1 MTLREHLVE
10 ARRRLLIVIYAVAV
24 LAVVAYF
31 LYPLFLAWLRRPYCE
46 VAPHD
51 CRFLVTS
58 PLDPLTLRVEMSLV
72 GGLVMSAPLG
82 LWELWRFIT
91 PGLKAHERRYALPF
105 VATSILFFLGG
116 AGLAY
121 GVFPRA
127 LSWLRSVGGSA
138 LTSYYSPTEYLS
150 LLVLMMIIFGITF
163 EFPVL
168 LVALELAGVLSP
180 ATLLRRWR
188 YSVIAIVVVSG
199 LITPSS
205 DPFSMF
211 ALMIPLVIFYF
222 LAIAV
227 GRLAG
232 R

>member
-1 MTLREHLVE
+1 MTLKEHLIE
-10 ARRRLLIVIYAVAV
+10 ARRRLLFVIYAVAA
-24 LAVVAYF
+24 LSVVSYF
-31 LYPLFLAWLRRPYCE
+31 LYPLFMTWLRRPYCE

-58 PLDPLTLRVEMSLV
+58 PLDPLTLRVKMSLA

-82 LWELWRFIT
+82 LWELWRFVT

-105 VATSILFFLGG
+105 VLASLLFFVGG
-116 AGLAY
+116 ALLAY

-127 LSWLRSVGGSA
+127 LGWLRSVGGSA

-150 LLVLMMIIFGITF
+150 LLVVMMVIFGVTF
-163 EFPVL
+163 EFPVV
-168 LVALELAGVLSP
+168 LVALELAGVLKP

-188 YSVIAIVVVSG
+188 YSVIGIVFVSA
-199 LITPSS
+199 LVTPSS

-211 ALMIPLVIFYF
+211 AMMVPLVVFYF

-232 R
+232 K